1 MNCFIFFSFFI
12 IVVLG
17 GCILW
22 HLQRFLKCIKYI
34 IFEFTPSTA
43 FFHPLLLIPG
53 TVSTGIIFAFTY
65 MCMHYLHHIH
75 PPTPFPATIPCP
87 PVPTAPS
94 SKKEKT

>member
-1 MNCFIFFSFFI
+1 MAQTVYTHVSKCKNDKKRNVLYNVPNISYMN
-12 IVVLG
+12 LP
-17 GCILW
+17 
-22 HLQRFLKCIKYI
+22 Y
-34 IFEFTPSTA
+34 P
-43 FFHPLLLIPG
+43 LIPG

-75 PPTPFPATIPCP
+75 PPTHFPATIPCP